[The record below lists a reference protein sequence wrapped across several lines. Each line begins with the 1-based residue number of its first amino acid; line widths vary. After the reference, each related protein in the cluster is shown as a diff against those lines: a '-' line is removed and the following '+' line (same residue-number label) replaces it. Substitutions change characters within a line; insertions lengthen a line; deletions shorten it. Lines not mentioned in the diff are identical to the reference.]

1 MPESGDKVMMF
12 ECSVGQELA
21 AHSESFDQARLNS
34 SIHQVHRDEG
44 VVQKHNYLSSQQNY
58 F

>member
-1 MPESGDKVMMF
+1 MAESGDKVMMF
-12 ECSVGQELA
+12 ECSAGLA
-21 AHSESFDQARLNS
+21 AHLESFDQARLNS

-44 VVQKHNYLSSQQNY
+44 VVQKHNYFSSQQNY